1 MDANRSMKVTKKKK
15 YVITGIN
22 KISGEREPVS
32 RPFPLV
38 EARRLRDALASRQK
52 RNSAYFR
59 LKVQVYD
66 TQLHLRFE

>member
-1 MDANRSMKVTKKKK
+1 MGTNRRER

-22 KISGEREPVS
+22 RLTGLRETISRCY
-32 RPFPLV
+32 PLK

-52 RNSAYFR
+52 RNSAYSR